1 VATIKSA
8 FFGFHIVSALFM
20 IEVAAVS
27 AAQTETR
34 PIRVIVPFAPG
45 GQVDLMARLISEN
58 LSKQISRTIV
68 VDNRAGASGLIAMK
82 IALDAPADANTL
94 VFGSASTMAFLP
106 HATTKAPYDPVKD
119 FTGISLIATSPYVLV
134 IPSSSSLRSVADLI
148 KLAKDSPAKLTY
160 GTAGHMSGTHITTEL
175 FNTMA
180 GISATHVPYKGSG
193 PATVELLGDQI
204 SFLFNNFLPSLPHI
218 RSGKLRALGVT
229 TLRRNR
235 AIPNVP
241 TIAESGVNGYES
253 GAWNGLV
260 SPGNPDKGKVDMLN
274 KGIIAI
280 LANPELIATMNS
292 QGSEVVGSTPEE
304 FKVFIKNENVKWRDI
319 IKKLASN

>member
-1 VATIKSA
+1 MATTKSA
-8 FFGFHIVSALFM
+8 CISFCIVSALFIM
-20 IEVAAVS
+20 EAA
-27 AAQTETR
+27 AATQTETR

-106 HATTKAPYDPVKD
+106 HATAKSPYDPIKD
-119 FTGISLIATSPYVLV
+119 FTGISLVATSPYVLV
-134 IPSSSSLRSVADLI
+134 IQSSSSLRSVADLI
-148 KLAKDSPAKLTY
+148 KLAKDSPGKLTY
-160 GTAGHMSGTHITTEL
+160 GTAGHMAGTHITTEL
-175 FNTMA
+175 FNSMA
-180 GISATHVPYKGSG
+180 GISTTHVPYKGSG
-193 PATVELLGDQI
+193 PATVALLGDQI
-204 SFLFNNFLPSLPHI
+204 SFLFNNLLPSLPHI

-241 TIAESGVNGYES
+241 TIAEAGVAGYES

-260 SPGNPDKGKVDMLN
+260 SPGNPDKKKVDFLY
-274 KGIIAI
+274 KGVIAI
-280 LANPELIATMNS
+280 LANPELTATMNS
-292 QGSEVVGSTPEE
+292 QGSEVVGSSPEE
-304 FKVFIKNENVKWRDI
+304 FKVFIKNENSKWRDI
-319 IKKLASN
+319 VKKLASG